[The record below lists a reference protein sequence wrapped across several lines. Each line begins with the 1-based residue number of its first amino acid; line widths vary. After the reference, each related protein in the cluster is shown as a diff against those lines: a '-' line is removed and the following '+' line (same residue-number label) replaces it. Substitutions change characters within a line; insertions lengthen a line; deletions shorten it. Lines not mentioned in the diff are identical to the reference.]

1 MLPRLKALTCV
12 AEGSRVV
19 VSVDPL
25 KRVELTD
32 PTGSVLALLRLLAE
46 GTRDAAG
53 LAAELTATGA
63 AVTIEEVQASLDSL
77 DELGWLEDAAAE
89 SLLTEHERER
99 HFSNLG
105 FFEGFTS
112 LSRSRESIQA
122 RLRASHVLVLGVGG
136 LGSAAAQNLV
146 GLGVGRLT
154 LLDYDTVE
162 LRNFARQFLYSAAQ
176 IGRPKVELAAQ
187 WVRAFDPDVRVTA
200 LQREVTGPETV
211 APLLAGVDFVIQAID
226 TPAEVDLWVN
236 AACVGAG
243 VPFVRGGL
251 GHLQGVYWSVDPGR
265 SACRQCLDSYRTRAA
280 AEDEVQTW
288 QPIIERETFNRGIGP
303 VATMLGSLMAME
315 ALRYLTGILAPVA
328 AGTYQLIDFSSD
340 CHISTERW
348 PRDPH
353 CPVCAGLVPG
363 RHAQAPAQ
371 EPAR

>member
-25 KRVELTD
+25 TRVELAD
-32 PTGSVLALLRLLAE
+32 PTGSVLVLLRLLAE
-46 GTRDAAG
+46 GTRSAAG
-53 LAAELTATGA
+53 LAAALSTISGT
-63 AVTIEEVQASLDSL
+63 AVTVQEMHAVLDGL
-77 DELGWLEDAAAE
+77 DKLGWLEDAAAE
-89 SLLTEHERER
+89 PLLTARERER
-99 HFSNLG
+99 HLSNLG
-105 FFEGFTS
+105 FFEGFSS

-136 LGSAAAQNLV
+136 LGSAATQNLV

-154 LLDYDTVE
+154 LLDCDTVE
-162 LRNFARQFLYSAAQ
+162 LRNFARQFIYSMDQ
-176 IGRPKVELAAQ
+176 IGQPKVGRVAE
-187 WVRAFDPDVRVTA
+187 WVRAFDPAVAVTA
-200 LQREVTGPETV
+200 VHREVTGPDTI
-211 APLLAGVDFVIQAID
+211 APLLPGVDFVVQAID

-280 AEDEVQTW
+280 AGDEVQSW
-288 QPIIERETFNRGIGP
+288 RPVIERKTFNRGIGP

-315 ALRYLTGILAPVA
+315 ALRYLTGIRPPAA
-328 AGTYQLIDFSSD
+328 AGAYQLIDFAGD
-340 CHISTERW
+340 CHISTDRW
-348 PRDPH
+348 PRDPD
-353 CPVCAGLVPG
+353 CPVCAGLVL
-363 RHAQAPAQ
+363 
-371 EPAR
+371 EPAG

>member
-1 MLPRLKALTCV
+1 VLPRLKALTCV
-12 AEGSRVV
+12 AEGSRVI

-25 KRVELTD
+25 KRVELAD

-53 LAAELTATGA
+53 LAAELTAGGT
-63 AVTIEEVQASLDSL
+63 AVTVEEVHASLTSL
-77 DELGWLEDAAAE
+77 DGLGWLEDAAADP
-89 SLLTEHERER
+89 LLTEYERER

-105 FFEGFTS
+105 FFEGFSS

-154 LLDYDTVE
+154 LLDCDTVE
-162 LRNFARQFLYSAAQ
+162 LRNFARQFVYSAAQ
-176 IGRPKVELAAQ
+176 IGRPKVELAAE
-187 WVRAFDPDVRVTA
+187 WVRAFDPGVRVA
-200 LQREVTGPETV
+200 AVQRKVTGPDAV
-211 APLLAGVDFVIQAID
+211 APLLAGVDFVVQAID

-236 AACVGAG
+236 AACVDAG

-265 SACRQCLDSYRTRAA
+265 SACRQCLDSYRTRVA
-280 AEDEVQTW
+280 AEDEVQAW
-288 QPIIERETFNRGIGP
+288 RPVIERETFNRGIGP
-303 VATMLGSLMAME
+303 VATMLGALMAME
-315 ALRYLTGILAPVA
+315 ALRYLTGIRAPVA

-340 CHISTERW
+340 CHISTDGW

-353 CPVCAGLVPG
+353 CPVCAGVAPG
-363 RHAQAPAQ
+363 RRAP
-371 EPAR
+371 EPAGESAA